1 MDQVAIPLWAQLGIA
16 AIFFG
21 LYLKND
27 MEKEKLRQESR
38 IEIARLN
45 TSMIE
50 MQTAHR
56 REILS
61 ILKSFLIYPDE
72 KPLPNRD
79 FQLIPGDNAA

>member
-1 MDQVAIPLWAQLGIA
+1 
-16 AIFFG
+16 
-21 LYLKND
+21 

-45 TSMIE
+45 GVLIE

-56 REILS
+56 REILT

-72 KPLPNRD
+72 KPIPNRD
-79 FQLIPGDNAA
+79 FQLIPGDHAA